1 MVVHELSARKQAWED
16 MKSANPVVKKFSELK
31 QAYDESENSFVSGLR
46 TVTDTIGSWFDENET
61 AQVLRTMK
69 NMDPDFSRE
78 GFERE
83 LREYIVPEV
92 VDAYLSADREALKV
106 WCGEAVRHRVLQTRV
121 NHGADEC
128 SNRRTTYFG
137 LRWRCTSAEA
147 SSVPVKSLI
156 SDKST

>member
-1 MVVHELSARKQAWED
+1 MSQSSPPDLPAHLCLSAGASVVVHKLSARQKAWED
-16 MKSANPVVKKFSELK
+16 MKSTSPVLRKFSEFK

-78 GFERE
+78 HFERE

-92 VDAYLSADREALKV
+92 VDAYLTADQEALKA
-106 WCGEAVRHRVLQTRV
+106 WCGEAVGPPVL
-121 NHGADEC
+121 
-128 SNRRTTYFG
+128 G
-137 LRWRCTSAEA
+137 LGSCG
-147 SSVPVKSLI
+147 
-156 SDKST
+156 

>member
-1 MVVHELSARKQAWED
+1 MVVHKLSGRKQAWED
-16 MKSANPVVKKFSELK
+16 MKSTNPVVKRFSELK

-106 WCGEAVRHRVLQTRV
+106 WCGEAVSPSVSRSRIGRGVDKCSSRH
-121 NHGADEC
+121 
-128 SNRRTTYFG
+128 TTFFG
-137 LRWRCTSAEA
+137 PLWRCISVRVSSAPAKSSTSDR
-147 SSVPVKSLI
+147 L
-156 SDKST
+156 T

>member
-1 MVVHELSARKQAWED
+1 VVVHRLSARQQAWED
-16 MKSANPVVKKFSELK
+16 IKSTNPALKKFSELK

-78 GFERE
+78 SFERE

-92 VDAYLSADREALKV
+92 VDAYLSADREALKA
-106 WCGEAVRHRVLQTRV
+106 WCGEAVSPPVSYHQSIAGLKRLNRHIT
-121 NHGADEC
+121 
-128 SNRRTTYFG
+128 SFG
-137 LRWRCTSAEA
+137 PRWRCTSAEV
-147 SSVPVKSLI
+147 SSAPAKFLT
-156 SDKST
+156 SDRST